1 MNDRPT
7 ASTIN
12 DQQLDEL
19 HDALDGAYRERAH
32 LVALLTTHYRAVI
45 APALDLDE
53 AGWWIAYLTIGGRQC
68 SWHISPRDAGLFA
81 HVERVEPDDPRA
93 RWDGHTTDA
102 KYEWLRKLAE
112 RAPVPGPAATEPDT
126 CRPVEVDGQTIR
138 VRGSGQFTEQD
149 QEFAADI
156 VRAAKRKY
164 AAEHPEEQPMP
175 VCTAAIEG
183 PHTPGDQPIQCTREA
198 GHPENHVGPNQDGDG
213 RTLWTDHNAG
223 ATPHQTSSEEHH

>member
-19 HDALDGAYRERAH
+19 HERAEQAEAAIARVREAIDSVKAAAQGH
-32 LVALLTTHYRAVI
+32 APTTPYDRGVNRAVDWVTMRV
-45 APALDLDE
+45 LE
-53 AGWWIAYLTIGGRQC
+53 AI
-68 SWHISPRDAGLFA
+68 DARLVSGA
-81 HVERVEPDDPRA
+81 SVS
-93 RWDGHTTDA
+93 
-102 KYEWLRKLAE
+102 
-112 RAPVPGPAATEPDT
+112 GPAATQATEPDT

-138 VRGSGQFTEQD
+138 VRGSGQFTEQE

-175 VCTAAIEG
+175 VCTATIEG
-183 PHTPGDQPIQCTREA
+183 PHVPGDSPVQCTREV
-198 GHPENHVGPNQDGDG
+198 GHPENHVGPNQDGAG

-223 ATPHQTSSEEHH
+223 ATPHQTSSEEQH